1 MGEADEMSGESGALS
16 LMTLHAAKGLEFAA
30 VGVVG
35 VQEGLV
41 PHSRSRDEPGTLD
54 EERRLLYVGVT
65 RAKAVLCLSW
75 AKERRPDGAKESW
88 AARPSRFMEGL
99 GSDLIK
105 RIGDHAP
112 AQRRVPRGFR
122 APRDPTDSRYE
133 EILSEAKTSRRPK
146 TKDAPAVPPAA
157 LGPFAPGARVRH
169 KKFGLG
175 VIRAR
180 EGTGDRTTVSVE
192 FEKAGPRKLV
202 LKYAP
207 LTPADEGVDAGE
219 NRAV

>member
-1 MGEADEMSGESGALS
+1 MGRRKAG
-16 LMTLHAAKGLEFAA
+16 
-30 VGVVG
+30 
-35 VQEGLV
+35 
-41 PHSRSRDEPGTLD
+41 RRD
-54 EERRLLYVGVT
+54 
-65 RAKAVLCLSW
+65 
-75 AKERRPDGAKESW
+75 
-88 AARPSRFMEGL
+88 PSRFLDGL
-99 GSDLIK
+99 GPELIK
-105 RIGDHAP
+105 RVGDHAP
-112 AQRRVPRGFR
+112 TRRR
-122 APRDPTDSRYE
+122 APRGVVSRRDSTDSRYE

-146 TKDAPAVPPAA
+146 KQDAPAVPPAA

-169 KKFGLG
+169 RKFGLG

-207 LTPADEGVDAGE
+207 LSPADEGVDAGE